1 MEFQSSAVK
10 EYVTNMDIVLYGNPV
25 LRQVATPVATI
36 DEHIKKLADAM
47 VRALTL
53 KKGYGLAAPQVG
65 VSKRLIV
72 LDVEQFFEIVV
83 NPEIVEM
90 RGNIALGREGCLS
103 IPGAEAQVPRHQCV
117 VFRGT
122 RLDGTPFELE
132 ACDLLARVIQHE
144 VDHLNGV
151 LFIDHIGEAKRLQ
164 VLKDFERHLK
174 EAKAKA

>member
-1 MEFQSSAVK
+1 
-10 EYVTNMDIVLYGNPV
+10 MDIVLYGDLV
-25 LRQVATPVATI
+25 LRQVASRVNGI
-36 DEHIKKLADAM
+36 DETLKQVANEM

-72 LDVEQFFEIVV
+72 LDVEGFFEIVV
-83 NPEIVEM
+83 NPEIVEKSKE
-90 RGNIALGREGCLS
+90 IVSGREGCLS
-103 IPGAEAQVPRHQCV
+103 LPGAEAEVPRHRCIV
-117 VFRGT
+117 ARGT
-122 RLDGTPFELE
+122 HLDGTPFEIE

-174 EAKAKA
+174 EIKAQV